1 VERWPWRSSAYRSS
15 RRALLAW
22 RRRLRLGLRRELL
35 EAPPRQLLEWR
46 RDLRIAIGEVDV
58 LATLTAATYDRE
70 DWVGSDPDVVEGV
83 ASLLGLIKKSAAT
96 ARAAF
101 HRLHG
106 TIADAAPAGERWDG
120 KGTAPGEGADPAAQD
135 ADIVRRIRERC
146 PDGRFDGGS
155 DAELIQLFKPNKQVL
170 SRTDDDVIAAMTH
183 QK

>member
-1 VERWPWRSSAYRSS
+1 MTGVAEP
-15 RRALLAW
+15 LD
-22 RRRLRLGLRRELL
+22 E
-35 EAPPRQLLEWR
+35 
-46 RDLRIAIGEVDV
+46 LRIAIGEVDV

-106 TIADAAPAGERWDG
+106 AIADAAPAPAGERWDG
-120 KGTAPGEGADPAAQD
+120 EGTAPGEGADPSDQD
-135 ADIVRRIRERC
+135 ADIVRRIRARC
-146 PDGRFDGGS
+146 PDSRFDGGS
-155 DAELIQLFKPNKQVL
+155 DAELIQLFKRNKQLL
-170 SRTDDDVIAAMTH
+170 SRSDDDVIAAMTH